1 LYTTMEFSTVKWQ
14 QLSMEMKILE
24 EDFYTRFGC
33 EVEEFTDEKLNTN
46 PVTRS
51 MSAMYGGWIVRF
63 AEMYHQTKGVMN
75 AAAARVEQLTSSV
88 DNAQTKIIALQDD
101 LIKSQED
108 QLTSVRTTVREEVA
122 SVQSAVKTEIRSSW
136 SEIAGQKTAQHHIST
151 ARIKEAVKSVVIE
164 EDKSK
169 NLLIFGKPESEN
181 EDVAAT
187 VSEILLDI
195 GEKPHLVE
203 CRRIGVRGA
212 ESQDKRRPIKVKLSS
227 SDAVLSILR
236 NARALKSSTANKST
250 FLGPDRTPDERLA
263 HNKLVELLRRKMVDE
278 PDSYHYIRGGLVR
291 SVKKS

>member
-1 LYTTMEFSTVKWQ
+1 MYTTMEFSTVKWQ

-88 DNAQTKIIALQDD
+88 DNAQSKIIALQDD

-108 QLTSVRTTVREEVA
+108 QLASVRTTVREEVA
-122 SVQSAVKTEIRSSW
+122 SVQSAVKTEIRTW
-136 SEIAGQKTAQHHIST
+136 GEIAGQKATNQSIST
-151 ARIKEAVKSVVIE
+151 SRIKEAVKSAVVE
-164 EDKSK
+164 EDKSRS
-169 NLLIFGKPESEN
+169 LLVFVKAEVPD

-187 VSEILLDI
+187 VAELLLDI
-195 GEKPHLVE
+195 DEKPQLVE
-203 CRRIGVRGA
+203 CRRIGAR
-212 ESQDKRRPIKVKLSS
+212 ESASAGKPRPIKVKLSS
-227 SDAVLSILR
+227 SDAVSSVLR
-236 NARALKSSTANKST
+236 NARALKKSATNKST
-250 FLGPDRTPDERLA
+250 FLAPDRTLEERAA
-263 HNKLVELLRRKMVDE
+263 HKKLVEHMRLKMGDE
-278 PDSYHYIRGGLVR
+278 PDSYHYIRGGLIR

>member
-1 LYTTMEFSTVKWQ
+1 MYTTMEFSTVEWQ
-14 QLSMEMKILE
+14 KVSMEMKVLE
-24 EDFYTRFGC
+24 EDFFRRFEC
-33 EVEEFTDEKLNTN
+33 EVEEFTDEKLRTN

-75 AAAARVEQLTSSV
+75 AAAGRVEQLTSSV
-88 DNAQTKIIALQDD
+88 ENAQAKIIALQDD
-101 LIKSQED
+101 LIKSKED

-122 SVQSAVKTEIRSSW
+122 SVQSAVKTEIRSW
-136 SEIAGQKTAQHHIST
+136 SEIASQKTAQHHIST
-151 ARIKEAVKSVVIE
+151 ARIKEAVKSAVIE

-169 NLLIFGKPESEN
+169 NLLIFGKPEAEN

-212 ESQDKRRPIKVKLSS
+212 DSQDKRRPIKVMLSS

-236 NARALKSSTANKST
+236 NASALKNSTANKST
-250 FLGPDRTPDERLA
+250 FLGPDRTPDERVA
-263 HNKLVELLRRKMVDE
+263 HNKLVELMRRKMNDE
-278 PDSYHYIRGGLVR
+278 PNSYHYIRGGLVR

>member
-1 LYTTMEFSTVKWQ
+1 MEFSTVKWQ
-14 QLSMEMKILE
+14 KLSMEMKVLE

-33 EVEEFTDEKLNTN
+33 EVEEFTDEKLKTN

-88 DNAQTKIIALQDD
+88 DNAQVKIIALQED
-101 LIKSQED
+101 LIKSKED
-108 QLTSVRTTVREEVA
+108 QLASVRTTVREEVA

-136 SEIAGQKTAQHHIST
+136 SEIAGQKTPQQPISS
-151 ARIKEAVKSVVIE
+151 ARIKEAVKSAVIE
-164 EDKSK
+164 EDKSR
-169 NLLIFGKPESEN
+169 NLLIFGKPEVNN
-181 EDVAAT
+181 EDLAAT
-187 VSEILLDI
+187 VSEILLDT

-203 CRRIGVRGA
+203 CRRIGARGA
-212 ESQDKRRPIKVKLSS
+212 DNKRRPIKVKLTS

-236 NARALKSSTANKST
+236 NSSALKNSTDNKSI
-250 FLGPDRTPDERLA
+250 FLSPDRTPEERIA
-263 HNKLVELLRRKMVDE
+263 HKKLVDYMRRKMEEE
-278 PDSYHYIRGGLVR
+278 PDSYHYIRGGVIR